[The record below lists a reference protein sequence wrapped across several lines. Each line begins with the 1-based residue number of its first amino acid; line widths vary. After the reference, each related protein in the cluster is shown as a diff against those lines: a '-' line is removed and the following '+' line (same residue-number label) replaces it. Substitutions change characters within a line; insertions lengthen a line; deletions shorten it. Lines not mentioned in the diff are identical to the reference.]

1 MGVEVGAGSGVGG
14 GGNFV
19 WGSLVDAWVW
29 ISTEG
34 AQEMQK
40 LAIGYRLSVVVC
52 EPSGSWSCKHPS
64 DQKNRSTLR
73 RNLTSVAKAD
83 LS

>member
-1 MGVEVGAGSGVGG
+1 MEVGAESGVGG

-40 LAIGYRLSVVVC
+40 VGGFLYTGP
-52 EPSGSWSCKHPS
+52 EGHH
-64 DQKNRSTLR
+64 
-73 RNLTSVAKAD
+73 
-83 LS
+83 